1 MIKEAG
7 YEKNFAQ
14 IAKITKVK
22 VISLQI
28 QNNKIK
34 RRSQMF
40 HFFLKKKNVVKIG
53 LGWVREE
60 SVCLTIVVASD
71 V

>member
-1 MIKEAG
+1 LFASFVVRDNKIDAMIKEAG
-7 YEKNFAQ
+7 DEKNFAQ

-40 HFFLKKKNVVKIG
+40 QLFF
-53 LGWVREE
+53 
-60 SVCLTIVVASD
+60 
-71 V
+71 